1 MKMRLG
7 HVTNSSSSS
16 FIISKDQIDHN
27 KLIEVLL
34 EIANKEAGYDYIIY
48 NLEEDV
54 TSDCVAGRYHIK
66 EATKEYPL
74 DGDGYEWC
82 KYSGSDP
89 YDNHWFIDNESCV
102 RYNWDVIE
110 EVLDKY
116 GIEWY
121 IGYCN

>member
-66 EATKEYPL
+66 EATKEHPL
-74 DGDGYEWC
+74 DEDGYEWC